1 MSMFM
6 LCVARA
12 GNQSGH
18 ALQAHPAVL
27 QDSASSKQLCKEIN
41 VLLAFVCVSKIQL
54 VCYCVVDEVCI
65 VLLSGIQKCSDLREK
80 HQDLTKLSWK
90 IQQRKQLDK

>member
-12 GNQSGH
+12 GKQSGH

-41 VLLAFVCVSKIQL
+41 VLLAFVCVS
-54 VCYCVVDEVCI
+54 
-65 VLLSGIQKCSDLREK
+65 
-80 HQDLTKLSWK
+80 
-90 IQQRKQLDK
+90 